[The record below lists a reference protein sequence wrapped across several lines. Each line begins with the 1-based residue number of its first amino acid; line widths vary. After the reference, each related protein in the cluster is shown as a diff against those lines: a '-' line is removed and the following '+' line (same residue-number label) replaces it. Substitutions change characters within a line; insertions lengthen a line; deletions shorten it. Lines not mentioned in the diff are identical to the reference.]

1 MSSPAQPPTYVGN
14 TNVRQQFEYIV
25 ALGVIGAFGFGYGT
39 GANDVANAFGTSV
52 GSGALS
58 NRSAMY
64 VAGVFEFLGAMVLGR
79 VSVSTISGS
88 IAIPQAF
95 NAAGGWYC
103 YDTTYCSADANL
115 DRCGKTNCDP
125 NDRTGQIFFPA
136 GNPVGVPFFLICFR
150 PLLVT
155 SPSLPFPH
163 PHRWRTRTA

>member
-1 MSSPAQPPTYVGN
+1 MSSPGAAPTYVGN
-14 TNVRQQFEYIV
+14 TNVRGQFEYIV

-64 VAGVFEFLGAMVLGR
+64 IAGVFEFLGAMVLGR

-88 IAIPQAF
+88 IAIPAAF

-103 YDTTYCSADANL
+103 YDTTYCSADANI
-115 DRCGKTNCDP
+115 DRCGKSVCNA

-136 GNPVGVPFFLICFR
+136 GNPVGAPLLFLFICF
-150 PLLVT
+150 VT
-155 SPSLPFPH
+155 TPSLPLSPS
-163 PHRWRTRTA
+163 PNRI